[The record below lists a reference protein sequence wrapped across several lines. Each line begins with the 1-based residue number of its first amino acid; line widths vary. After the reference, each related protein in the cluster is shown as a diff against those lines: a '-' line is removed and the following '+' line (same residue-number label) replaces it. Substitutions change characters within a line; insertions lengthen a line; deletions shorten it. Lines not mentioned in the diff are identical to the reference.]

1 MRVMAGLMLSLF
13 VAAMDSTVVGTAL
26 PTIAK
31 ELGSFQ
37 LYAWIVAGYLI
48 TATTT
53 VPIWGRLADIRG
65 RRPVLLAG
73 LLIFIVASALCAASP
88 GMGWLIA
95 FRTLQGIGAGC
106 GASGSPGATGGAATD
121 AMMTSSRT
129 TRPATADTASNPRS
143 P

>member
-1 MRVMAGLMLSLF
+1 MSSEQTATRVPWTPVLVRVMAALMVSLF

-37 LYAWIVAGYLI
+37 LYPWIVAGYLI

-53 VPIWGRLADIRG
+53 VPVWGRLADIRG

-73 LLIFIVASALCAASP
+73 LLIFIVASAFCAASP
-88 GMGWLIA
+88 GMAWLIA

-106 GASGSPGATGGAATD
+106 IQPVVFSGLGVFLP
-121 AMMTSSRT
+121 
-129 TRPATADTASNPRS
+129 
-143 P
+143 

>member
-1 MRVMAGLMLSLF
+1 MAGLMLSLF

-37 LYAWIVAGYLI
+37 LYPWIVSGYLI

-88 GMGWLIA
+88 
-95 FRTLQGIGAGC
+95 RSAG
-106 GASGSPGATGGAATD
+106 
-121 AMMTSSRT
+121 
-129 TRPATADTASNPRS
+129 
-143 P
+143 